1 MKQQSLIRAG
11 LVPALALALAS
22 CVSVGN
28 DHHYTVSGTVQ
39 DTAANGKTIYILRMD
54 DRVPVDSTTVQDGK
68 FTFLGTADSVML
80 CQIDLG
86 DTEFGCFVLEPGR
99 ITVDLIGHDNPSGT
113 PLNDDLARLS
123 LRADSLP
130 ILQQQAAE
138 AYISTVGDRASDPA
152 VSDSL
157 GAVMN
162 SVGYHE
168 GQAVLHHHAD
178 DAVGE
183 YLFYTPFFHSIKP
196 LHQRLLIEMAGPT
209 LKQTNVVRRFTAM
222 LSALRDTEPGRPYR
236 DIVGVDRAGQPDSLS
251 RYVGRGAGY
260 TLVDIYATWCGPCK
274 QEQPYLAR
282 LHKQFGGKGLTVVGI
297 CTWDEEANFRRTLE
311 QKKDTY
317 VHLFDASQSAEA
329 TYGIEGVPQI
339 LLIGPDGTILHRDLR
354 GDAMVRTVTE
364 LMQTK

>member
-11 LVPALALALAS
+11 LVSALAACLAS

-113 PLNDDLARLS
+113 PLNDDLARLA

-138 AYISTVGDRASDPA
+138 AYLSTMGDRAGDPA
-152 VSDSL
+152 VIDSMHV
-157 GAVMN
+157 VMN

-168 GQAVLHHHAD
+168 SQAVLRRHAD

-183 YLFYTPFFHSIKP
+183 YLFYTSMFNSIKP

-209 LKQTNVVRRFTAM
+209 LKQTNVVRRFSAM
-222 LSALRDTEPGRPYR
+222 LTALHDTEPGRPYR

-251 RYVGRGAGY
+251 RYVGRDGGY

-274 QEQPYLAR
+274 QEQPYLAK
-282 LHKQFGGKGLTVVGI
+282 LHKQFGGRGLTVVGI
-297 CTWDEEANFRRTLE
+297 CTWDREDNFRRALE
-311 QKKDTY
+311 QKDEGY
-317 VHLFDASQSAEA
+317 PQIFDASAQAEPR
-329 TYGIEGVPQI
+329 YGVRGVPQI